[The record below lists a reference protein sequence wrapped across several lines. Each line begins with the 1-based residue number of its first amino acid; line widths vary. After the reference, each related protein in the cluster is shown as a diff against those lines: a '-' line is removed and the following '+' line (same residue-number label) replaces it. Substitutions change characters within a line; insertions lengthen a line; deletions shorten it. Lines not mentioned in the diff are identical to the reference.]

1 MPSMD
6 KRNHGS
12 LPVQSLHSM
21 LGHGTQH
28 NTPAPVERL
37 DHALGKGG
45 TKKASGKGLSM
56 SGMHDTHTEVNI
68 PSVGKL
74 KSAAKKQLKQSPKT
88 KRK

>member
-21 LGHGTQH
+21 LGHGKQN
-28 NTPAPVERL
+28 NTPAPVKRL
-37 DHALGKGG
+37 DEALRASGG
-45 TKKASGKGLSM
+45 KKASGKGISI
-56 SGMHDTHTEVNI
+56 SGMDDIKTEVHI

-74 KSAAKKQLKQSPKT
+74 KAAEKTQRTQSPKT